1 MPNRAQRRANA
12 RRNKNGDTERRVS
25 DQGLFEAK
33 ADAVAQGRTGEW
45 RPSRVDPAEELR
57 REQELTPQEKDAQA
71 TVSARTTGWGI
82 AKLISWLLIILSALA
97 FLIIMWIPGLPMW
110 GILTVTIIF
119 GLGVLSLFIVRSP
132 NDVNPYLDANGTAV

>member
-12 RRNKNGDTERRVS
+12 RRNKNGENTERRAS
-25 DQGLFEAK
+25 DQGLFESK
-33 ADAVAQGRTGEW
+33 ADAVAEGRTGEW
-45 RPSRVDPAEELR
+45 RPRVDLAESCA
-57 REQELTPQEKDAQA
+57 EQELTPQEKDAQA